1 MYIYI
6 LIYRYCLYHVAFGN
20 FVPSAVLFSLQ
31 ICNFY
36 WFVFVRRC
44 VLCLMFTIQH
54 IFKKFFLS
62 KFSFETLTILSVA
75 VFITALPPHFRV
87 NLISSAKIVVKRVH
101 QTTLKSERFVNAYQF
116 IPILSV
122 MLKKNSS
129 VKGLVYPFWLSKC
142 FGRKRRC

>member
-54 IFKKFFLS
+54 ILKIFFLS
-62 KFSFETLTILSVA
+62 KFIFESLTILSVA
-75 VFITALPPHFRV
+75 VFITTLPSHFRA
-87 NLISSAKIVVKRVH
+87 NLLLFVKDNSPESSSNKAWIRKFCKHLSIYPYFFRYAQEK
-101 QTTLKSERFVNAYQF
+101 QF
-116 IPILSV
+116 
-122 MLKKNSS
+122 
-129 VKGLVYPFWLSKC
+129 G
-142 FGRKRRC
+142 